1 MNPTITPEAIEKA
14 VEANREKIIAC
25 LVELVQTPSVTGD
38 EVPVSRIFRKYLQE
52 LGLEVK
58 TYEAEPDRPNLLA
71 EWFGKEKGP
80 RFIFNGHMDVFPPVE
95 SDPGMY
101 GPWSGKVVDGKIYG
115 RGTGD
120 MKGGD
125 CAAIMAVKILK
136 ELGFE
141 PKGSVLLSF
150 MCDEEN
156 GSRLGAKYLISKHLL
171 DGDYGICMEPT
182 DCQILTHHGGIYRAF
197 YTYTSEGCHSHAPHP
212 TESAIEKMHK
222 AISAVMELAE
232 EINKRPNPLYA
243 PPSLSVTTAHA
254 GTATNLHASK
264 ATFSVD
270 RRYIMGETIESV
282 QKEIADVLDALK
294 REDPQMEYTVEVQSD
309 RPTLTVPE
317 DSKMV
322 TTMAKAWEDIMHKPC
337 HFRYCQGG
345 TDAASIVKSNGMHMV
360 VCGPT
365 DGLVMAGNA
374 NECVEIEDLLSMVK
388 IYALTVARLLN

>member
-1 MNPTITPEAIEKA
+1 MITVEEIKRA
-14 VEANREKIIAC
+14 VSARRQEIIDC

-38 EVPVSRIFRKYLQE
+38 EVPVSRIFRRRMEE
-52 LGLEVK
+52 LGLEVQ

-71 EWFGKEKGP
+71 EWFGSEKGP

-136 ELGFE
+136 ELGFD

-156 GSRLGAKYLISKHLL
+156 GSTLGAKYLIKEELL
-171 DGDYGICMEPT
+171 NGDYGICMEPT
-182 DCQILTHHGGIYRAF
+182 DCEILTHHGGIYRAF
-197 YTYTSEGCHSHAPHP
+197 YTYTAEGYHSHAPHP
-212 TESAIEKMHK
+212 TGSAIEKANR
-222 AISAVMELAE
+222 AINAIMELAE
-232 EINKRPNPLYA
+232 EINQRPNPLFD
-243 PPSLSVTTAHA
+243 PPSLSVTTVHA
-254 GTATNLHASK
+254 GPATNLHASK

-270 RRYIMGETIESV
+270 RRYIKGETIESV
-282 QKEIADVLDALK
+282 QKEIADVLDKLK
-294 REDPQMEYTVEVQSD
+294 EQYPGMDYTVEVQSD
-309 RPTLTVPE
+309 RPTLTIPE

-322 TTMAKAWEDIMHKPC
+322 TTMAKAWEEVMGKPAK
-337 HFRYCQGG
+337 FRYCQGG
-345 TDAASIVKSNGMHMV
+345 TDAASIVRHNGMHMV

-374 NECVEIEDLLSMVK
+374 NECVEIEDLLSMVEL
-388 IYALTVARLLN
+388 YALTVARLLS

>member
-1 MNPTITPEAIEKA
+1 MIDAKEIKKA
-14 VEANREKIIAC
+14 VMDHRDEIIRC
-25 LVELVQTPSVTGD
+25 LVEMVQTPSVTGD
-38 EVPVSRIFRKYLQE
+38 EVPVSRVFRRWME
-52 LGLEVK
+52 EMGLEVK
-58 TYEAEPDRPNLLA
+58 TYEAEPGRPNLLA
-71 EWFGKEKGP
+71 EWFGPEKGP
-80 RFIFNGHMDVFPPVE
+80 RFVFNGHMDVFPPVE

-101 GPWSGKVVDGKIYG
+101 GPWSGKVTDGKIYG

-141 PKGSVLLSF
+141 PKGSILLSF

-156 GSRLGAKYLISKHLL
+156 GSRLGAKYLIDRELL
-171 DGDYGICMEPT
+171 NGDFGICMEPT
-182 DCQILTHHGGIYRAF
+182 DCEILTHHGGIYRAY
-197 YTYTSEGCHSHAPHP
+197 YTYTAEGYHSHAPHP
-212 TESAIEKMHK
+212 CGSAIDKVHR
-222 AISAVMELAE
+222 AIDAVLELAE
-232 EINKRPNPLYA
+232 EINRRPNPLYD
-243 PPSLSVTTAHA
+243 PPCLSVTTVHA

-270 RRYIMGETIESV
+270 RRYIKGETIESV
-282 QKEIADVLDALK
+282 QKEIADVLDRLK
-294 REDPQMEYTVEVQSD
+294 EQDPGMEYEVEVQSD

-322 TTMAKAWEDIMHKPC
+322 TTMAKAWEEVMGRPAK
-337 HFRYCQGG
+337 FRYCQGG
-345 TDAASIVKSNGMHMV
+345 TDAASIVKHNGMHMV

-374 NECVEIEDLLSMVK
+374 NECVEIKDLLSMVEL
-388 IYALTVARLLN
+388 YALTAMRMLS

>member
-1 MNPTITPEAIEKA
+1 MISVEEIKKA
-14 VEANREKIIAC
+14 VSEHRDEIVEC
-25 LVELVQTPSVTGD
+25 LVELVQTPSITGD
-38 EVPVSRIFRKYLQE
+38 EVPVSRIFRRRME
-52 LGLEVK
+52 EMGLDVK

-71 EWFGKEKGP
+71 EWFGTEDGP

-95 SDPGMY
+95 SDPGKY

-125 CAAIMAVKILK
+125 CAALMAVKILK
-136 ELGFE
+136 DLGFD

-156 GSRLGAKYLISKHLL
+156 GSRLGVKYLIDQELL
-171 DGDYGICMEPT
+171 NGDYGICMEPT
-182 DCQILTHHGGIYRAF
+182 DCEILTHHGGIYRAY
-197 YTYTSEGCHSHAPHP
+197 YTYTAEGYHSHAPHP
-212 TESAIEKMHK
+212 TGSAIEKAHR
-222 AISAVMELAE
+222 AVSALFELGE
-232 EINKRPNPLYA
+232 EINKRPNPLFE
-243 PPSLSVTTAHA
+243 PPSLSVTTFHA

-264 ATFSVD
+264 ATLSVD
-270 RRYIMGETIESV
+270 RRFIKGETIESV
-282 QKEIADVLDALK
+282 QKEIADVLDKLK
-294 REDPQMEYTVEVQSD
+294 DQYPGMDYTVEVQSD

-322 TTMAKAWEDIMHKPC
+322 TTMAKAWEDVMGKPVK
-337 HFRYCQGG
+337 FRYCQGG
-345 TDAASIVKSNGMHMV
+345 TDAANIVRHNGMHMV

-374 NECVEIEDLLSMVK
+374 DECVEIEDLLSMVEL
-388 IYALTVARLLN
+388 YALTVVRLLS